1 MSEDYLEAGTDTGSE
16 NRRPFLMIAGAL
28 AIIFILTIICTGAVL
43 AFRNRGNGNGNGN
56 GEERTIRLTQNAET
70 LALNALVTQTV
81 AAIET
86 EAARPTNTI
95 VPTNTPQ
102 PTNTIVPTN
111 TPVVSSAKE
120 TETPIANGTNV
131 FAASGSADST
141 PTAIAGLSGGGSGDS
156 ALPETG
162 IDAWMAVL
170 AGVALIGVLFGA
182 RRLRTG

>member
-1 MSEDYLEAGTDTGSE
+1 MILTGALVTV
-16 NRRPFLMIAGAL
+16 FIL
-28 AIIFILTIICTGAVL
+28 AIICIGAFL
-43 AFRNRGNGNGNGN
+43 AIRNGGNGN
-56 GEERTIRLTQNAET
+56 GEEVAAVET
-70 LALNALVTQTV
+70 SNALQMLTNEAVTITV

-95 VPTNTPQ
+95 VPTNTPR
-102 PTNTIVPTN
+102 PTNTTAPTKTN
-111 TPVVSSAKE
+111 TPVVSAAKE

-131 FAASGSADST
+131 FAEGGGADST
-141 PTAIAGLSGGGSGDS
+141 PTAIAGLSGGGGGSES

-170 AGVALIGVLFGA
+170 AGIVLIGILFGA

>member
-1 MSEDYLEAGTDTGSE
+1 MSEDYLEEGTDTGNE
-16 NRRPFLMIAGAL
+16 NRRPFLILTGVLATVFIL
-28 AIIFILTIICTGAVL
+28 AIICIGAVL
-43 AFRNRGNGNGNGN
+43 AIRNRGNGNG
-56 GEERTIRLTQNAET
+56 EEVAIRLTQNAET
-70 LALNALVTQTV
+70 LARNALVTQTV

-95 VPTNTPQ
+95 APTNTPR
-102 PTNTIVPTN
+102 PANTIAPTSTN

-131 FAASGSADST
+131 FAGNGATDST
-141 PTAIAGLSGGGSGDS
+141 PTAIAGLSGGGSDDS
-156 ALPETG
+156 TLPETG